1 MSHSKYLVET
11 VIDCCSKYRTGESV
25 ATIVKEYGIPRST
38 IYHWLKQYRDYS
50 DTKDIKPQKEL
61 DNVRRKYEKST
72 QICEVLQLVNCTCQS
87 PLKTRL
93 YELEKLY
100 GKFSTRVLCEALE
113 VDRGTFYNHILRNK
127 KMNTTYAKHRQE
139 LSDAI
144 REVYEESK
152 GLFGSAKILSVL
164 QTRGYHTSTKMIC
177 ALMEEMGLRSFRLHA
192 KKERAMWDK
201 LREPKNILQ
210 REFSAE
216 EPNLVWLSDCTQFT
230 LFHKT
235 YYLCAIMDVF
245 SRKIIAY
252 KISSKASTQ
261 LVTAT
266 FKIAYAS
273 RKPEDRLLFH
283 SDRGCQYTSYSFRT
297 LLIANG
303 ITQSFSRSGNPYD
316 NGAMESFFSSFKQE
330 EIYRT
335 SYRSV
340 EDCKAH
346 IAEYMEF
353 YNSKRPHRANNYKTP
368 DQTEELYYQRKTNRD
383 VQTARFES

>member
-1 MSHSKYLVET
+1 MSRNSYPTET
-11 VIDCCSKYRTGESV
+11 IIKCCTSYRAGPPVTS
-25 ATIVKEYGIPRST
+25 IVKESEVPRST
-38 IYHWLKQYRDYS
+38 IYYWLKKHNNVS
-50 DTKDIKPQKEL
+50 DAKEIKPQKEL
-61 DNVRRKYEKST
+61 DNVRRTCEKAK
-72 QICEVLQLVNCTCQS
+72 QICEVLQLVNCTCHA
-87 PLKTRL
+87 PLKIKL

-100 GKFSTRVLCEALE
+100 GKFSTRVLCEALN

-127 KMNTTYAKHRQE
+127 KTNTTYAKRRQE

-177 ALMEEMGLRSFRLHA
+177 ALMEEMGLHSFRLHA
-192 KKERAMWDK
+192 KKEHAMWDK

-210 REFSAE
+210 REFAAE

-235 YYLCAIMDVF
+235 YYICAIMDVF

-266 FKIAYAS
+266 FKIAYDA
-273 RKPEDRLLFH
+273 RNPDDRLVFH
-283 SDRGCQYTSYSFRT
+283 SDRGCQYTSYSFRK

-330 EIYRT
+330 EVYRT

-340 EDCKAH
+340 EDCKVH

-368 DQTEELYYQRKTNRD
+368 DQTEELFYQRKMNRD

>member
-1 MSHSKYLVET
+1 MQNNSYPVET
-11 VIDCCSKYRTGESV
+11 IIECCASHRAGTTVTAISKQFGVSRT
-25 ATIVKEYGIPRST
+25 T
-38 IYHWLKQYRDYS
+38 IYHWLKQYGNVS
-50 DTKDIKPQKEL
+50 DPKEIKFKKEL
-61 DNVRRKYEKST
+61 DNVRRKYEKAQ
-72 QICEVLQLVNCTCQS
+72 QICEVLKSVNCTCHS
-87 PLKTRL
+87 PLKHKL
-93 YELEKLY
+93 AELDNLY
-100 GKFSTRVLCEALE
+100 GKYSTRVICEALN
-113 VDRGTFYNHILRNK
+113 VDRGTFYNHMFRNK
-127 KMNTTYAKHRQE
+127 KEKTIYSKRRKE

-144 REVYEESK
+144 CDIYEESR

-164 QTRGYHTSTKMIC
+164 QSRGYHTSTKMVRE
-177 ALMEEMGLRSFRLHA
+177 LMEEMGLRSLRSYS

-201 LREPKNILQ
+201 LREPKNIVQ
-210 REFSAE
+210 QEFSVE

-252 KISSKASTQ
+252 KISPKASTQ

-266 FKIAYAS
+266 FKIAYDK
-273 RKPEDRLLFH
+273 RNTDDQLVFH
-283 SDRGCQYTSYSFRT
+283 SDRGCQYTSYSFRK
-297 LLIANG
+297 LLLASG
-303 ITQSFSRSGNPYD
+303 VTQSFSRTACPYD
-316 NGAMESFFSSFKQE
+316 NSPMESFFSSFKQE
-330 EIYRT
+330 EVYRT

-368 DQTEELYYQRKTNRD
+368 DQAEELYYQRKMNRD

>member
-1 MSHSKYLVET
+1 MSLSKYPVET
-11 VIDCCSKYRTGESV
+11 VIDCCLKYRAGESV

-38 IYHWLKQYRDYS
+38 FYYWIKQYRDLP
-50 DTKDIKPQKEL
+50 DAEDIKPWIEL
-61 DNVRRKYEKST
+61 EKLKRKHDRT
-72 QICEVLQLVNCTCQS
+72 RQINEVLQSVNCTRQA
-87 PLKTRL
+87 PLKTKL

-100 GKFSTRVLCEALE
+100 GKYNVRVLCEALD
-113 VDRGTFYNHILRNK
+113 VDRGTFYNHVLRNK
-127 KMNTTYAKHRQE
+127 KANTLYAKRRLE
-139 LSDAI
+139 LSDVV
-144 REVYEESK
+144 REIYEESR

-164 QTRGYHTSTKMIC
+164 QTRGYHTSAKMVRT
-177 ALMEEMGLRSFRLHA
+177 LMQEMGLYSFRLHA
-192 KKERAMWDK
+192 KKERTIWDK
-201 LREPKNILQ
+201 LREPRNILQ
-210 REFSAE
+210 QEFSAA

-252 KISSKASTQ
+252 KLSSKASTQ

-266 FKIAYAS
+266 FKMAHAA
-273 RKPEDRLLFH
+273 RNPDDRLVVH

-316 NGAMESFFSSFKQE
+316 NGAMESFFSAFKQE

-340 EDCKAH
+340 EDCKTH
-346 IAEYMEF
+346 IAEYLEF

-368 DQTEELYYQRKTNRD
+368 DQAEELYYQRKTNRD
-383 VQTARFES
+383 VQAARFES

>member
-1 MSHSKYLVET
+1 MSHIKYPVDT
-11 VIDCCSKYRTGESV
+11 VMECCSKYRTGESV

-61 DNVRRKYEKST
+61 DNIRRKYEKST

-93 YELEKLY
+93 YELERLY
-100 GKFSTRVLCEALE
+100 GKYSTRVLCEALE
-113 VDRGTFYNHILRNK
+113 VDRGTFYNHVLRNK
-127 KMNTTYAKHRQE
+127 KANTSYAKRRLE

-144 REVYEESK
+144 REIYEENR
-152 GLFGSAKILSVL
+152 GLLGSAKILSVL
-164 QTRGYHTSTKMIC
+164 QTRGYHTSAKMVRT
-177 ALMEEMGLRSFRLHA
+177 LMQEMGLHSFRLHA
-192 KKERAMWDK
+192 KKERALWDK

-266 FKIAYAS
+266 YKIAYAS
-273 RKPEDRLLFH
+273 RKPDDRLLFH

-368 DQTEELYYQRKTNRD
+368 DQTEELYYQRKTNHD